1 MYNFYHNDL
10 FPANF
15 DKSDW
20 RYSRSYQRSLN
31 LMKGA
36 IDLHVHAGPHL
47 VSSPRSVNPVQ
58 AAIEARDAGMRA
70 IAYMCVFNWSVGTSW
85 IVNETVPGFTT
96 YGGIILNTVMGGM
109 NPRAVKTAVYYGDGA
124 RFVSFGAHSTKYQ
137 AGVEGRYVDGEWK
150 RLGDIYPEFKT
161 EEYDRCVEIPAY
173 GKPTKAFSDIMQI
186 IADNPQI
193 YLVSGHISNQEAID
207 LCKYAKDYGIKKVLL
222 SNAVTEHL
230 SEQEID
236 QVLGLGAKL
245 EKCLAEHTHTGTIP
259 KTHYYVEPEYR
270 AYDEGQSGAPKG
282 GVYGAAEQMKKFG
295 VEHFICGTD
304 FGVYTLPHPVEGFRE
319 WIACLMDSG
328 WTDEE
333 IRMVTTVNAAKMLD
347 IDLSVPFV
355 PYGEACE
362 K

>member
-1 MYNFYHNDL
+1 
-10 FPANF
+10 
-15 DKSDW
+15 
-20 RYSRSYQRSLN
+20 
-31 LMKGA
+31 
-36 IDLHVHAGPHL
+36 
-47 VSSPRSVNPVQ
+47 
-58 AAIEARDAGMRA
+58 
-70 IAYMCVFNWSVGTSW
+70 
-85 IVNETVPGFTT
+85 
-96 YGGIILNTVMGGM
+96 
-109 NPRAVKTAVYYGDGA
+109 
-124 RFVSFGAHSTKYQ
+124 
-137 AGVEGRYVDGEWK
+137 
-150 RLGDIYPEFKT
+150 
-161 EEYDRCVEIPAY
+161 
-173 GKPTKAFSDIMQI
+173 MQI